1 MNVRV
6 ALSSSRGDI
15 VQKLLM
21 TGRTTVAVTL
31 ACVLAGALTTAA
43 TPKSYGKGVAIADA
57 TPLTDVL
64 ASPTKYEGKR
74 VRVEGYVTSVCEE
87 MGCWLALA
95 PAPGAAEPSLLIQ
108 VEHGVVVFPMS
119 ARGARAAAEG
129 VVERI
134 GGGQGHHAAAG
145 HGGHGDHG
153 DHGKEAAAEH
163 AKAQGKS
170 PADAAQ
176 WHLMA
181 TGALIYN

>member
-1 MNVRV
+1 MAAV
-6 ALSSSRGDI
+6 ALAW
-15 VQKLLM
+15 L
-21 TGRTTVAVTL
+21 
-31 ACVLAGALTTAA
+31 LAGALTTAA
-43 TPKSYGKGVAIADA
+43 DPKSYGKGVAIASA

-74 VRVEGYVTSVCEE
+74 VRVEGYVTSVCAE

-95 PAPGAAEPSLLIQ
+95 PSAGAAEPSLLIQ

-134 GGGQGHHAAAG
+134 GGGQSHHAAAE
-145 HGGHGDHG
+145 HGSHG

-170 PADAAQ
+170 SADAAQ